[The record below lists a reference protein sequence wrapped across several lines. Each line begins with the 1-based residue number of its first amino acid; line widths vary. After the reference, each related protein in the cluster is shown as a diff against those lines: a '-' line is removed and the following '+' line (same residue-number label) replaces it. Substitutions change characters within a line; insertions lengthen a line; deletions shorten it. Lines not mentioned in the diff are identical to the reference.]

1 MLSLDQIR
9 TKAQQWLG
17 PEFNEETRKEVR
29 EMLEKDEKKL
39 IDAFYQDLEFG
50 TGGLRGIM
58 GAGTNRMN
66 IYTLGMA
73 TQGLS
78 NYIIKECG
86 NKGIKV
92 AIAHDCRNNSR
103 YFAETAAD
111 IFSANGFEVYLFE
124 ALRPTPELSFAI
136 RQYKCQSGVVITAS
150 HNPPEYNGY
159 KAYWN
164 DGGQVV
170 APHDEAIID
179 EVRKIT
185 SVSQIKFD
193 GKKEK
198 IKIIGKE
205 TDELFLKEVLKM
217 SINPEIIKKQND
229 IGIVYTPI
237 HGTGNP
243 LVPQA
248 LKMFG
253 FKNIQNVPEQDIPDG
268 NFPTVKSPN
277 PEEPAALSMAIKKA
291 TETGAELVMATDPD
305 ADRLGIAV
313 RNKKNEFVL
322 LNGNQTGALLIHYI
336 LSQFR
341 EKNKYKGNEYIIKT
355 IVTTDLLDRIAEK
368 YNVKCYN
375 VLTGFKFFAELIRE
389 LEGKEKYIGGGEESY
404 GFLPGDYVRDKD
416 AVASCALV
424 AEVAAWAKSKGKS
437 LYEQL
442 IDIYLE
448 YGLYKEKLINI
459 VRKGA
464 EGANEIK
471 AMMKGYRNNPPEN
484 INNSRVVKID
494 DYETLISTNCI
505 TGEKKNIDLI
515 KSDVLQFFLEDG
527 SKISVRPSGTE
538 PKIKFY
544 FSVNTKLESAD
555 KFDETEKFLDQ
566 RISDIIKDM
575 KLILIFTTEL
585 HRSVAR
591 SCTECLNSE
600 TQCKLLE
607 NPWFMDL
614 IFRL

>member
-1 MLSLDQIR
+1 MLSLDEIKI
-9 TKAQQWLG
+9 KAQQWLG
-17 PEFNEETRKEVR
+17 TEFNEETRNEVR
-29 EMLEKDEKKL
+29 EMLENDEKKL

-86 NKGIKV
+86 NIGIKV
-92 AIAHDCRNNSR
+92 AIAHDCRKNSR
-103 YFAETAAD
+103 LFAETAAG

-170 APHDEAIID
+170 APHDEGIID

-185 SVSQIKFD
+185 SAGDIKFD
-193 GKKEK
+193 GNKDR
-198 IKIIGKE
+198 IKILGKE
-205 TDELFLKEVLKM
+205 TDELFLNEVQKM
-217 SINPEIIKKQND
+217 SLNPDIISKNSD
-229 IGIVYTPI
+229 LGIVYTPI
-237 HGTGNP
+237 HGTGGT
-243 LVPQA
+243 LVPKA
-248 LKMFG
+248 LEMFG
-253 FKNIQNVPEQDIPDG
+253 FRNIQTVPEQDIVDG

-277 PEEPAALSMAIKKA
+277 PEEPAALSMAIRKA
-291 TETGAELVMATDPD
+291 HETGADLVMATDPD
-305 ADRLGIAV
+305 ADRLGVAV
-313 RNKKNEFVL
+313 RNSRGEFVL
-322 LNGNQTGALLIHYI
+322 LNGNQTGVLLTHYI
-336 LSQFR
+336 LSQYK

-355 IVTTDLLDRIAEK
+355 IVTTDLLDRIAES

-375 VLTGFKFFAELIRE
+375 VLTGFKFFAELIRL
-389 LEGKEKYIGGGEESY
+389 LEGREKFIGGGEESY
-404 GFLPGDYVRDKD
+404 GYLPGDYVRDKD
-416 AVASCALV
+416 AVASCAMA
-424 AEVAAWAKSKGKS
+424 AEVAAWARNNGKS
-437 LYEQL
+437 LYSQL

-459 VRKGA
+459 VRKGQ
-464 EGANEIK
+464 EGADEIK
-471 AMMKGYRNNPPEN
+471 AMMESYRNNPPEI
-484 INNSRVVKID
+484 INNSKVMRIND
-494 DYETLISTNCI
+494 FETLVSTDCL
-505 TGEKKNIDLI
+505 TGSKSRIELL

-544 FSVNTKLESAD
+544 FSVKTKLESAGQFED
-555 KFDETEKFLDQ
+555 TEEFLNQ
-566 RISDIIKDM
+566 RIADILKDL
-575 KLILIFTTEL
+575 KL
-585 HRSVAR
+585 A
-591 SCTECLNSE
+591 
-600 TQCKLLE
+600 
-607 NPWFMDL
+607 
-614 IFRL
+614 

>member
-1 MLSLDQIR
+1 MLSIAEIR
-9 TKAQQWLG
+9 IKARQWLG
-17 PEFNEETRKEVR
+17 PEFNEKTRREVS
-29 EMLEKDEKKL
+29 EMLDKDEKKL

-78 NYIIKECG
+78 NYIIRECG
-86 NKGIKV
+86 DQGIKV
-92 AIAHDCRNNSR
+92 AVAHDCRNNSR

-124 ALRPTPELSFAI
+124 DLRPTPELSFAI
-136 RQYKCQSGVVITAS
+136 RHYKCQSGVVITAS

-159 KAYWN
+159 KAYWS

-170 APHDEAIID
+170 APHDEAIIE

-185 SVSQIKFD
+185 AVSQIKFD
-193 GKKEK
+193 SKKDK

-205 TDELFLKEVLKM
+205 TDRLFLDEVLKM
-217 SINPEIIKKQND
+217 SINPDIIKNHEN

-237 HGTGNP
+237 HGTGVT

-253 FKNIQNVPEQDIPDG
+253 FNNVHNVPEQDIVDG

-277 PEEPAALSMAIKKA
+277 PEEPAALSMAIHKA
-291 TETGAELVMATDPD
+291 YDTGADLVMATDPD

-313 RNKKNEFVL
+313 RNNKAEFVL
-322 LNGNQTGALLIHYI
+322 LNGNQTGVLLMHYI
-336 LSQFR
+336 LSQFK

-368 YNVKCYN
+368 YGVKCYN
-375 VLTGFKFFAELIRE
+375 VLTGFKFFADLIRK

-416 AVASCALV
+416 AVASCALT
-424 AEVAAWAKSKGKS
+424 AEVAAWAESTGKS
-437 LYEQL
+437 LYGQL

-459 VRKGA
+459 VRKGI
-464 EGANEIK
+464 EGADEIK
-471 AMMKGYRNNPPEN
+471 AMMTGYRDNPPKT
-484 INNSRVVKID
+484 INNSKVIKID
-494 DYETLISTNCI
+494 DYQTLISTNCN
-505 TGEKKNIDLI
+505 TGEKKKIDLL

-544 FSVNTKLESAD
+544 FSVNTKLESAE
-555 KFDETEKFLDQ
+555 KYEETEKLLDQ
-566 RISDIIKDM
+566 RIADIIKEM
-575 KLILIFTTEL
+575 KL
-585 HRSVAR
+585 
-591 SCTECLNSE
+591 
-600 TQCKLLE
+600 Q
-607 NPWFMDL
+607 
-614 IFRL
+614 